1 MKPGLPDMAEA
12 GLGLTPAS
20 SQPSVIFALPGGGPC
35 ESSPVVESPARRGP
49 SGKEGGI
56 WEKTS
61 DNGDIHDKDAKCN
74 WGSSFI
80 SNPYP
85 PNGTAYTVFLA
96 ALNGASG
103 GNCFTQKFDWRL
115 PLVDERSGLIDLSQ
129 DAPKTLAIFKAG
141 AIAGCT
147 ATSNTCSSTVS
158 GNYWSSPPGGYA
170 TNMAW

>member
-12 GLGLTPAS
+12 GLGLTPAF
-20 SQPSVIFALPGGGPC
+20 SQRSVIFALAGGGPC
-35 ESSPVVESPARRGP
+35 ESSPVGDSPARRGP

-74 WGSSFI
+74 WGSSLI

-85 PNGTAYTVFLA
+85 PNGTAYTVFFA

-103 GNCFTQKFDWRL
+103 GNCFTQKFD
-115 PLVDERSGLIDLSQ
+115 
-129 DAPKTLAIFKAG
+129 
-141 AIAGCT
+141 
-147 ATSNTCSSTVS
+147 
-158 GNYWSSPPGGYA
+158 
-170 TNMAW
+170 